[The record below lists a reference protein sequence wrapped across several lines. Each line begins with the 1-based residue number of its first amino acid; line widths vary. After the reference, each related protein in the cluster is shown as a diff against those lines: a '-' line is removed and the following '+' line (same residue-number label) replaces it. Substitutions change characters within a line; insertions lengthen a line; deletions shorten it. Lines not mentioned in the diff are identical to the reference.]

1 MWMGLAG
8 ITMVFA
14 AFTSAL
20 VVRKG
25 AGSDWA
31 PTALPPV
38 LYLNTIVLLA
48 SSLTLELSRRSLA
61 SKQSKQGARLE
72 GRFLGWW
79 YVTLILGGAFIAGQ
93 LQAWRELSARGVYLS
108 TNPSSSFFYLLTAA
122 HGLHLLGG
130 IAALTY
136 VAVRARGGQFV
147 IGERTA
153 VDLTALYWHFMDG
166 LWVYILFLLVTRL

>member
-1 MWMGLAG
+1 MGLAG
-8 ITMVFA
+8 ISMVFA

-25 AGSDWA
+25 VGSDWA
-31 PTALPPV
+31 PTALPPI
-38 LYLNTIVLLA
+38 LYLNTLVLLA

-61 SKQSKQGARLE
+61 PMKSGLPARSE
-72 GRFLGWW
+72 GRFLRWW
-79 YVTLILGGAFIAGQ
+79 YVTLALGGAFIAGQ
-93 LQAWRELSARGVYLS
+93 LQAWRELTARGVYLS

-130 IAALTY
+130 IGALTY

-147 IGERTA
+147 IGKRTA
-153 VDLTALYWHFMDG
+153 VDVTALYWHFLDG
-166 LWVYILFLLVTRL
+166 LWAYILFLLMTRL